1 MVSISG
7 CDPLD
12 PGSNPGTAILFLVFV
27 WRRREK
33 KQVLPGLEP
42 GLQGSE
48 PWVLT
53 NYTIEPSSS
62 ERQWCIGNIEASQA
76 LAPGSTPGWRM
87 TFFLGRQQK

>member
-1 MVSISG
+1 VEEEE
-7 CDPLD
+7 
-12 PGSNPGTAILFLVFV
+12 
-27 WRRREK
+27 EK

-62 ERQWCIGNIEASQA
+62 KRKWCIGNIEASQA
-76 LAPGSTPGWRM
+76 LSPDSTPGWRKI
-87 TFFLGRQQK
+87 FFWGGQQKFKNEPDGGIEPPTFAYKANSVALS